1 MHMIH
6 KILNV
11 VVPIVSIILL
21 IVLVPAIWLFSL
33 LRFCFKS
40 IYPEELARKVILL
53 TGASSGIGEHLAI
66 EFAKEGACLALVAR
80 REKELNMVA
89 QMAKAMG
96 SPDVIVIPA
105 DVSKVEDCKNFVD
118 QTIKHFGRLDYF
130 VSNAAIST
138 FGLFED
144 QTCVPNHAS
153 VMDVNFWGAVYTTHF
168 VLPHLRRSTGKIIAI
183 CSTGSWFAT
192 PRVSIYNASK
202 AAVLS
207 FFETLR
213 IEVGSDVGITVI
225 TPGMVETSLV
235 SHEWVQESNAE
246 WIPKISAKTCAK
258 AIIDSTKRGDKY

>member
-1 MHMIH
+1 MYMIH
-6 KILNV
+6 TILNV
-11 VVPIVSIILL
+11 VVPVVSILL
-21 IVLVPAIWLFSL
+21 LVVLVPAIWLFNL

-40 IYPEELARKVILL
+40 IYPEELSGKVILI

-89 QMAKAMG
+89 QMAKSMG

-118 QTIKHFGRLDYF
+118 QTIKHFGRMDYF

-144 QTCVPNHAS
+144 QTCVTRHAS

-168 VLPHLRRSTGKIIAI
+168 VLPHLRRSMGKIIAI

-202 AAVLS
+202 AAALS

-235 SHEWVQESNAE
+235 SDEWVQELC
-246 WIPKISAKTCAK
+246 PHDISYRNPYN
-258 AIIDSTKRGDKY
+258 IYIRGAFM